1 MLRSSRNT
9 RILVTIAVIA
19 LSLAAFSASGQ
30 ILKGTV
36 TTKMASIKALH
47 PNGSPDPSKDP
58 ACRSKYGN
66 LLGKPAT
73 TTYEINTK
81 TNMMTATTKFE
92 GQTYVLSALGIAGSY
107 SFGKFFNPPLPPL
120 NVYGA
125 LFSLNLQGKNPVNS
139 FVLVLNN
146 ETNCVL
152 SSTANPFKASAAG
165 KYGRS

>member
-1 MLRSSRNT
+1 MLRST
-9 RILVTIAVIA
+9 RPARIVVAITFAA
-19 LSLAAFSASGQ
+19 LFIAAFSANGQ

-47 PNGSPDPSKDP
+47 PNGSPDPGKNP

-66 LLGKPAT
+66 LLGKVAT

-81 TNMMTATTKFE
+81 TNMMSATTKFE
-92 GQTYVLSALGIAGSY
+92 NQTYVLSALGIAGSY

-125 LFSLNLQGKNPVNS
+125 LFSLNLQGKNPVNT

-146 ETNCVL
+146 ETNCVV
-152 SSTANPFKASAAG
+152 SSTADPFKSAT
-165 KYGRS
+165 KSKLGRS